1 MSDLPPELLDDP
13 ELFFPDVFVQEIA
26 KAIQLHM
33 PDVMVVPRPLGAED
47 PSMSV
52 GVFSESWAADE
63 DTYVIGQFEP
73 TEATYTIRVQS
84 MIKALNHADGRRA
97 HSNLAKAIRVILYR
111 DTTLQLRLRESSE
124 ELLSSIER
132 VNKFAVTRTE
142 FLSGRAGGSFM
153 FMATTYIR
161 IGTSTTFLNT

>member
-1 MSDLPPELLDDP
+1 MTDLPPDLMTDP
-13 ELFFPDVFVQEIA
+13 SLFFPDVFVQLIA
-26 KAIQLHM
+26 QSIHENL
-33 PDVMVVPRPLGAED
+33 PDLVVVPRPLGAED

-52 GVFSESWAADE
+52 GVFAETWVADE

-73 TEATYTIRVQS
+73 QEASYTLRVQAMVKS
-84 MIKALNHADGRRA
+84 LAHADGRRA

-132 VNKFAVTRTE
+132 VNRFAVTRTE
-142 FLSGRAGGSFM
+142 FLSGRAGASFM

-161 IGTSTTFLNT
+161 IGTSITFIN

>member
-1 MSDLPPELLDDP
+1 MTDLPPDIIDDP
-13 ELFFPDVFVQEIA
+13 ALYFPDVFVNEIA
-26 KAIQLHM
+26 KALQDHL
-33 PDVMVVPRPLGAED
+33 PDCAVVPRPLGAED
-47 PSMSV
+47 VSMSI
-52 GVFSESWAADE
+52 GVFTQDWNADE
-63 DTYVIGQFEP
+63 DTYVMGQFEP
-73 TEATYTIRVQS
+73 VEASYVIRVQC
-84 MIKALNHADGRRA
+84 MVKALNHSDGRRA

-142 FLSGRAGGSFM
+142 FLSGRAGTNFM

-161 IGTSTTFLNT
+161 IGTSTTFLN